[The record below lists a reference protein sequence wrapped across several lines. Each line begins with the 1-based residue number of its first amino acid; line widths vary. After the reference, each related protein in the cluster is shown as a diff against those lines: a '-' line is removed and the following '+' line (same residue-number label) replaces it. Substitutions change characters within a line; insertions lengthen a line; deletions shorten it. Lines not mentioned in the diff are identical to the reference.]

1 LRLNPQVVNT
11 IPDLES
17 VKNSDTHSKK
27 NHDKVSLKIEQIDN
41 DVLDTFVPAITGV
54 PPIGASLRL

>member
-1 LRLNPQVVNT
+1 MVNT